1 MRVVPAA
8 APAMLRDLLLGP
20 PQPARVVAAF
30 PQVSYLE
37 PVDAPASV
45 VAVSTRAATLLPI
58 TLVLVA
64 DEDGGGVPPVEA
76 GAAATVGGGGLS
88 VGPLYVHAARW
99 WRPPPPAR
107 VCAGALL
114 GGVDCLE
121 RLLDSVPPPAPVLS
135 SRLAALRGACAAYD
149 GAAAGLAGRRLVG
162 LGPGLTPAGDDVLA
176 GLLVALHR
184 LPTEGRFHRELTD
197 LRAPLAAV
205 AVEAAGHT
213 TSLSATLL
221 GCAARGAAAGPVLEV
236 ADALA
241 GRGGVE
247 PAARRLLAVG
257 HSSGRDLATGLLL
270 GARTVCRV
278 TGQGRVAS

>member
-1 MRVVPAA
+1 
-8 APAMLRDLLLGP
+8 MLRDLLLGP
-20 PQPARVVAAF
+20 RQPARVVAAF

-45 VAVSTRAATLLPI
+45 VAVGTRAATLLPI

-64 DEDGGGVPPVEA
+64 DEDGGGVPQVEA

-88 VGPLYVHAARW
+88 VGPLYVRAARW

-107 VCAGALL
+107 VRAGALRD
-114 GGVDCLE
+114 GGDCLE
-121 RLLDSVPPPAPVLS
+121 RLLDGVPPPAPALS
-135 SRLAALRGACAAYD
+135 SGLAALRGACATYD
-149 GAAAGLAGRRLVG
+149 GAAAGLAGRLLVG
-162 LGPGLTPAGDDVLA
+162 LGPGLTPAGDDVLT

-184 LPTEGRFHRELTD
+184 LCAGLPPHELVAGEPVAGELAT
-197 LRAPLAAV
+197 LRAALTAV

-270 GARTVCRV
+270 GAHTVCRV